1 MMPKTP
7 SHNIEMLG
15 VVARGLKGLKEKVV
29 FVGGA
34 TVDLFITDPAAPGT
48 RTTID
53 VDCVVE
59 LARRAEFYALEEEL
73 RTLGFKHPTEENP
86 PLCRWMFCG
95 IKVDVMPTEG
105 SVLGFSNRWYRDG
118 VAKAEQMS
126 LPNGE
131 RVYVFSAPYLLASKL
146 EAFRDRGHEDF
157 QASKD
162 LEDVIA
168 LLDGHPEV
176 EEKLSAAPVDVR
188 QYLGKEFAL
197 MLADKRFLL
206 GLEGHLSA
214 GSSIVQG
221 ERRLNKCLALMRRI
235 AEPAAAA

>member
-1 MMPKTP
+1 
-7 SHNIEMLG
+7 MLG
-15 VVARGLKGLKEKVV
+15 TVAQGLQNLQEKVV

-34 TVDLFITDPAAPGT
+34 TIDLFITDPAAPGT

-59 LARRAEFYALEEEL
+59 LARRVEFYALEDEL
-73 RTLGFKHPTEENP
+73 RALGFKHPTEENP
-86 PLCRWMFCG
+86 PLCRWMFRG

-105 SVLGFSNRWYRDG
+105 AVLGFSNRWYRGG

-131 RVYVFSAPYLLASKL
+131 RVYVFSVPYLLASKL
-146 EAFRDRGHEDF
+146 EAFHDRGHDDF

-168 LLDGHPEV
+168 LLDGHPEA
-176 EEKLSAAPVDVR
+176 EEKINTAPTDVR
-188 QYLGKEFAL
+188 QYLGKEFAR
-197 MLADKRFLL
+197 MLADERFLL
-206 GLEGHLSA
+206 SVEGHLSA
-214 GSSIVQG
+214 GSSIAQG
-221 ERRLNKCLALMRRI
+221 GRRLNKCLALMRRI
-235 AEPAAAA
+235 AGPAAAA